1 MRIKK
6 VSRRLLKTELSN
18 WKNYLNTH
26 RISNLSTSTLAHN
39 SCNIMDSIVDYDDR
53 DGAYVRGIFDG
64 DKLQGAIGYEDYGDN
79 YRIAY
84 IAVAPWNVIGMKK
97 RHKYCGTALVKY
109 VFKKVIKQSKIK
121 YVDLIAHSDAVEFY
135 KKLGFIEDG
144 TGMKITRRKIHEQLK

>member
-6 VSRRLLKTELSN
+6 VGKKLLKTELSN
-18 WKNYLNTH
+18 WQKYLLTH
-26 RISNLSTSTLAHN
+26 RISNAVSSTLAHN
-39 SCNIMDSIVDYDDR
+39 SCNIMESIVEYNDR
-53 DGAYVRGIFDG
+53 EDTHVRAIFLE
-64 DKLQGAIGYEDYGDN
+64 DKLQGAIGYESYGDN
-79 YRIAY
+79 YRVAY
-84 IAVAPWNVIGMKK
+84 IAVAPWNVLGMKK
-97 RHKYCGTALVKY
+97 RNKYCGSALIRY